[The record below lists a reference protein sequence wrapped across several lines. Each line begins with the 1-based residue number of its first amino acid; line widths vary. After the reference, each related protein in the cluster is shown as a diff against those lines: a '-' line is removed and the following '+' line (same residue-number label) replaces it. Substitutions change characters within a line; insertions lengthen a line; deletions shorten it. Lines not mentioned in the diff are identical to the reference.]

1 MKKILSGLLAVSLML
16 SFVCVSVSA
25 ETYSQGDADMDG
37 SVYVQASDIAMLKR
51 ILLGE
56 KATETA
62 DVNEDGKVDIRDLVH
77 IKKLSAATIGI
88 ELKKGKNTFDF
99 S

>member
-25 ETYSQGDADMDG
+25 TTYSQGDADMDG
-37 SVYVQASDIAMLKR
+37 YEYVQASDIAMLKR

-56 KATETA
+56 KANEKA
-62 DVNEDGKVDIRDLVH
+62 DVNEDGKVDICDLVH
-77 IKKLSAATIGI
+77 IKKLSVAKVGI
-88 ELKKGKNTFDF
+88 ELKNGKNTFDF

>member
-37 SVYVQASDIAMLKR
+37 YKYVQASDIAMLKR

-56 KATETA
+56 KATAMA

-77 IKKLSAATIGI
+77 IKKLSVAKVGI
-88 ELKKGKNTFDF
+88 ELKDGKNTFDF